1 MHYQENLKD
10 IVFISYA
17 REDSTMAERLYM
29 DLRRN
34 EINAWIDSKCLLP
47 GENWQKTV
55 SNTIKNASFFLLLI
69 SKYSVSKRGYV
80 QREIKQ
86 ALRVL
91 EEFPTDQIFLI
102 PVKLDET
109 EPVDAELQGLNWV
122 DIGNSYN
129 KGIRRILTVLSQVE
143 REPLKYIDP
152 KRPTEKRAPIEYKP
166 YQSTDDFFR
175 QLIEKLPVST
185 IVADLEFSYY
195 ITFITSDTSKIQIPE
210 YLKKKF
216 PKQMTIVLQYQYDDL
231 KVWENSFSVKL
242 KFSGV
247 EESLSITF
255 SEILNIEMPQ
265 LGISIDNKRA
275 INSIT

>member
-1 MHYQENLKD
+1 MHNQENLKD

-47 GENWQKTV
+47 GENWQKAV
-55 SNTIKNASFFLLLI
+55 SNTIKKASFFLLLI

-86 ALRVL
+86 ALKVL

-102 PVKLDET
+102 PIKLDET
-109 EPVDAELQGLNWV
+109 EPVDEELQGLNWV
-122 DIGNSYN
+122 DIRNSYS
-129 KGIRRILTVLSQVE
+129 KGIRRILTVLSDVE

-185 IVADLEFSYY
+185 ILTDLEFSYY
-195 ITFITSDTSKIQIPE
+195 ITFITSDTSKIQIPD
-210 YLKKKF
+210 YLKKNY
-216 PKQMTIVLQYQYDDL
+216 PKQMTIVLQHQYDDL

-247 EESLSITF
+247 EELLSISF
-255 SEILNIEMPQ
+255 SQILNVVIPQ

-275 INSIT
+275 INSIA